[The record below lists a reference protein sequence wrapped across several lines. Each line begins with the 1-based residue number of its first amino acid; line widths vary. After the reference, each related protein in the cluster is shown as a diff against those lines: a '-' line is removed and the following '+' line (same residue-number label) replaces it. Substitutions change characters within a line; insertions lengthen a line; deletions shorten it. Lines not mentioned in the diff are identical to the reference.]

1 MIFIYVFI
9 GSGSNLDRFD
19 DYIETLGARMFRC
32 SLCGKVSSAKSNLK
46 TFLEGSDEERLKILA
61 ETLQLTKR
69 K

>member
-1 MIFIYVFI
+1 
-9 GSGSNLDRFD
+9 
-19 DYIETLGARMFRC
+19 MF
-32 SLCGKVSSAKSNLK
+32 SVSDKVAMGLLLRVKDITGEQAKSNLK